1 MMLDSDFSRRLV
13 VAVDAE
19 GYGRGDDLR
28 HDSIQSG
35 LAQVM
40 DRGAREAGLRRETWA
55 RQEAGD
61 GEVIVLPQGEPELR
75 VIDDLVH
82 RVRKA
87 LHDHNRE
94 RRDDARLRIRIAIGH
109 GVVKRGAMGFVG
121 QVVVT
126 TCRLRDAEAARTALK
141 MNPRADLVLVLTDRL
156 YEEVVRQL
164 HTSYRPESFTR
175 LEVPTKER
183 TEVAWMWIP
192 SEDLGQKGTLDMDN
206 LPEVADTL
214 WALIAGGALERLGAY
229 GTETGLGGARKLF
242 AKIKEFRSEQGRPA
256 APESR
261 DDLLRSLEELVRV
274 DAAVKQFAQQ
284 FNADQMTVNL
294 ISAPISGEE
303 INFGI
308 RN

>member
-1 MMLDSDFSRRLV
+1 MLDSDFSRRLIM
-13 VAVDAE
+13 AVDAE

-40 DRGAREAGLRRETWA
+40 DRGARETGLRRDTWT

-61 GEVIVLPQGEPELR
+61 GEVIVLPDGEPELR
-75 VIDDLVH
+75 VIDDLIR

-87 LHDHNRE
+87 LHDYNRE
-94 RRDDARLRIRIAIGH
+94 RRDDARLRIRVAIGH

-126 TCRLRDAEAARTALK
+126 TCRLLDAKAARAALK
-141 MNPRADLVLVLTDRL
+141 ANPRADLVLILTDRL
-156 YEEVVRQL
+156 YEDVVRQL

-183 TEVAWMWIP
+183 TEIAWMWIP
-192 SEDLGQKGTLDMDN
+192 SEDLDQKGTLDMDN

-229 GTETGLGGARKLF
+229 GTETGLGGARKLL
-242 AKIKEFRSEQGRPA
+242 AKIKAFRSEQGRPA
-256 APESR
+256 DPESR
-261 DDLLRSLEELVRV
+261 DDLLESLERLVRV
-274 DAAVKQFAQQ
+274 DAAAKQFAQQ
-284 FNADQMTVNL
+284 FNAEQMTVNL
-294 ISAPISGEE
+294 ITAPISGEE

>member
-1 MMLDSDFSRRLV
+1 MLDSDFSRRLIM
-13 VAVDAE
+13 AVDAE

-40 DRGAREAGLRRETWA
+40 DRGARETGLRRDTWT

-61 GEVIVLPQGEPELR
+61 GEVIVLPDGEPELR
-75 VIDDLVH
+75 VIDDLIR

-87 LHDHNRE
+87 LHDYNRE
-94 RRDDARLRIRIAIGH
+94 RRDDARLRIRVALGH

-126 TCRLRDAEAARTALK
+126 TCRLLDAKAARAALK
-141 MNPRADLVLVLTDRL
+141 ANPRADLVLILTDRL
-156 YEEVVRQL
+156 YEDVVRQL

-183 TEVAWMWIP
+183 TEIAWMWIP
-192 SEDLGQKGTLDMDN
+192 SEDLDQKGNLDMDN

-229 GTETGLGGARKLF
+229 GTETGLGGARKLL
-242 AKIKEFRSEQGRPA
+242 AKIKAFRSEQGRPA
-256 APESR
+256 DPESR
-261 DDLLRSLEELVRV
+261 DDLLESLERLVRV
-274 DAAVKQFAQQ
+274 DAAAKQFAQQ
-284 FNADQMTVNL
+284 FNAEQMTVNL
-294 ISAPISGEE
+294 ITAPISGEE

>member
-1 MMLDSDFSRRLV
+1 MLDSDFSRRLI

-40 DRGAREAGLRRETWA
+40 DRGAREAGLRRETWT

-61 GEVIVLPQGEPELR
+61 GEVIVLPEGEPELQ

-94 RRDDARLRIRIAIGH
+94 RRDDARLRIRISIGH

-121 QVVVT
+121 QIVVT
-126 TCRLRDAEAARTALK
+126 TCRLLNAQAGRTALK
-141 MNPRADLVLVLTDRL
+141 LNPRADLVLILTDRL
-156 YEEVVRQL
+156 YEDVVRQL

-175 LEVPTKER
+175 LEVRTKQR
-183 TEVAWMWIP
+183 TEIAWMWLP
-192 SEDLGQKGTLDMDN
+192 SEDVDQKGTLDMDN

-214 WALIAGGALERLGAY
+214 WPLIAGGALERLGAY
-229 GTETGLGGARKLF
+229 GTETGLGGARKLL

-256 APESR
+256 DPESR
-261 DDLLRSLEELVRV
+261 DDLLESLEKLVRV
-274 DAAVKQFAQQ
+274 DAEAERFAQQ
-284 FNADQMTVNL
+284 FKAEQMTVNL
-294 ISAPISGEE
+294 ITAPISAEE

>member
-1 MMLDSDFSRRLV
+1 MLDSDFSRRLV

-35 LAQVM
+35 LAQAM
-40 DRGAREAGLRRETWA
+40 DRGAREAGLNRETWA

-61 GEVIVLPQGEPELR
+61 GEVSVIPEGEPELR
-75 VIDDLVH
+75 VIDDLV
-82 RVRKA
+82 RRLRKA

-94 RRDDARLRIRIAIGH
+94 RRDDARLRVRISIGH

-126 TCRLRDAEAARTALK
+126 TCRLLDAKAAREALK
-141 MNPRADLVLVLTDRL
+141 ANPRADLVLILADRL
-156 YEEVVRQL
+156 YEDVVRQL
-164 HTSYRPESFTR
+164 HTAYRPESFTR

-183 TEVAWMWIP
+183 TEIAWLWIP
-192 SEDLGQKGTLDMDN
+192 AEDLDQKGTPDMDN
-206 LPEVADTL
+206 LPDVADTL
-214 WALIAGGALERLGAY
+214 WALIAGGALERVGAY
-229 GTETGLGGARKLF
+229 GTESGLSGARKLL
-242 AKIKEFRSEQGRPA
+242 AKIKEFRSRQGRQA
-256 APESR
+256 DPESR
-261 DDLLRSLEELVRV
+261 DDLLESMEKLVRL
-274 DAAVKQFAQQ
+274 DAAGEQFVQR
-284 FNADQMTVNL
+284 FNAEQITVNL
-294 ISAPISGEE
+294 INAPISGEE

>member
-1 MMLDSDFSRRLV
+1 MLDSDFSRRLV
-13 VAVDAE
+13 MAVDAE

-61 GEVIVLPQGEPELR
+61 GEVVVLPEGEGELR
-75 VIDDLVH
+75 VIDDLVR

-126 TCRLRDAEAARTALK
+126 TGRLLDAEAARTALK
-141 MNPRADLVLVLTDRL
+141 VNRRADLVLVLTDRL
-156 YEEVVRQL
+156 YEDVVRQL

-183 TEVAWMWIP
+183 TEIAWMWIP
-192 SEDLGQKGTLDMDN
+192 SEDLDQKGSLDMDN

-229 GTETGLGGARKLF
+229 GTETGLGGARRLL
-242 AKIKEFRSEQGRPA
+242 AKIKKFRSEQGQPA
-256 APESR
+256 DPESR
-261 DDLLRSLEELVRV
+261 DDLLESLEKLVRV
-274 DAAVKQFAQQ
+274 DPAAKRFTQQ
-284 FNADQMTVNL
+284 FNAEQMTVNL
-294 ISAPISGEE
+294 ITAPISGEE

>member
-1 MMLDSDFSRRLV
+1 MLDSDFSRRLV
-13 VAVDAE
+13 MAVDAE

-28 HDSIQSG
+28 HDSLQSG

-40 DRGAREAGLRRETWA
+40 DRSAREAGLCREAWA

-61 GEVIVLPQGEPELR
+61 GEVIVFPEGEPELR
-75 VIDDLVH
+75 VIDDLV
-82 RVRKA
+82 RRLRKA

-94 RRDDARLRIRIAIGH
+94 RRDDARLRIRISIGH

-126 TCRLRDAEAARTALK
+126 TCRLLDATAARTALK
-141 MNPRADLVLVLTDRL
+141 VNPRADLVLILTDRL
-156 YEEVVRQL
+156 YEDVVRQL

-183 TEVAWMWIP
+183 TEIAWMWIP
-192 SEDLGQKGTLDMDN
+192 SEDLDQKGTLDMDN

-229 GTETGLGGARKLF
+229 GTETGLGGARRLL
-242 AKIKEFRSEQGRPA
+242 AKIKEFRSQQGRPA
-256 APESR
+256 DPESR
-261 DDLLRSLEELVRV
+261 DDLLESLEKLVRV
-274 DAAVKQFAQQ
+274 DPTAEQFAQQ
-284 FNADQMTVNL
+284 FNAEQMTVNL
-294 ISAPISGEE
+294 ITAPISGEE

>member
-1 MMLDSDFSRRLV
+1 MLDSDFSRRLV
-13 VAVDAE
+13 MAVDAE

-40 DRGAREAGLRRETWA
+40 NRGAREAGLRRETWV

-61 GEVIVLPQGEPELR
+61 GEVIVFPEGEPELR
-75 VIDDLVH
+75 VIDDLVR

-94 RRDDARLRIRIAIGH
+94 RRDDARLRIRISIGH

-126 TCRLRDAEAARTALK
+126 TCRLLDAKAARAALK
-141 MNPRADLVLVLTDRL
+141 VNPRTDLVLILTDRL
-156 YEEVVRQL
+156 YEDVVRQL

-183 TEVAWMWIP
+183 TEIAWMWIP
-192 SEDLGQKGTLDMDN
+192 SEDLDQKGTPDMNN

-229 GTETGLGGARKLF
+229 GTETGLGGARKLL

-256 APESR
+256 DPESR
-261 DDLLRSLEELVRV
+261 DDLLESLEKLVRV
-274 DAAVKQFAQQ
+274 DAAAEQFAQQ
-284 FNADQMTVNL
+284 FNAEQMTVNL
-294 ISAPISGEE
+294 ITAPISGEE

>member
-1 MMLDSDFSRRLV
+1 MLDDDFSRRLV

-40 DRGAREAGLRRETWA
+40 DRGAREAGLRREAWT

-61 GEVIVLPQGEPELR
+61 GEVSVLPEGEPELR
-75 VIDDLVH
+75 VIDDLIR

-87 LHDHNRE
+87 LHDYNRE
-94 RRDDARLRIRIAIGH
+94 RRDDSRLRIRISIGH

-126 TCRLRDAEAARTALK
+126 TCRLLDAKAARLALK
-141 MNPRADLVLVLTDRL
+141 VNPRADLVLILTDRL
-156 YEEVVRQL
+156 YEDVVRQR
-164 HTSYRPESFTR
+164 HTSYRPESFIR

-183 TEVAWMWIP
+183 TEIAWMWIP
-192 SEDLGQKGTLDMDN
+192 AEDLKQKGTLDMDN

-229 GTETGLGGARKLF
+229 GTETGLGGARRLL

-261 DDLLRSLEELVRV
+261 DDLLESLEKLVRA
-274 DAAVKQFAQQ
+274 DATAEQFVQQ
-284 FNADQMTVNL
+284 FNAKQMTVNL
-294 ISAPISGEE
+294 ITAPISGEE

>member
-1 MMLDSDFSRRLV
+1 MLDSDFSRRLV
-13 VAVDAE
+13 AAVDAE

-28 HDSIQSG
+28 HESIQSG

-40 DRGAREAGLRRETWA
+40 DRSAREAGLRRETWT

-61 GEVIVLPQGEPELR
+61 GEINILPAGEPELR
-75 VIDDLVH
+75 VVDDWIRH
-82 RVRKA
+82 TRKA
-87 LHDHNRE
+87 LRDHNRD
-94 RRDDARLRIRIAIGH
+94 RRDDARLRIRVSLGH

-126 TCRLRDAEAARTALK
+126 TCRLLDAQSARAALK
-141 MNPRADLVLVLTDRL
+141 ANPRADLVLILTDRL
-156 YEEVVRQL
+156 YEDVVKQL

-192 SEDLGQKGTLDMDN
+192 SEDLDQKGTPDMDN

-229 GTETGLGGARKLF
+229 GTETGVGGARRL
-242 AKIKEFRSEQGRPA
+242 ITRLKEFRSKQGRPA
-256 APESR
+256 DPESR
-261 DDLLRSLEELVRV
+261 DDLLESLEELVRA
-274 DAAVKQFAQQ
+274 DAVARQFAQQ
-284 FNADQMTVNL
+284 FTAKQMNVNV
-294 ISAPISGEE
+294 ITAPVTGGE

>member
-1 MMLDSDFSRRLV
+1 MLDSDFSRRLV
-13 VAVDAE
+13 MAVDAE

-61 GEVIVLPQGEPELR
+61 GEIAVLPEEVPELR
-75 VIDDLVH
+75 VVDDLVR

-87 LHDHNRE
+87 LYDHNRD
-94 RRDDARLRIRIAIGH
+94 RRDDARLRIRVSIGH
-109 GVVKRGAMGFVG
+109 GVVKRGEMGFVG

-126 TCRLRDAEAARTALK
+126 TCRLLDAEAARTALK
-141 MNPRADLVLVLTDRL
+141 VNPRADLVLILTDRL
-156 YEEVVRQL
+156 YEDVIRQF

-175 LEVPTKER
+175 VTVPTKER
-183 TEVAWMWIP
+183 TEIAWMWIP
-192 SEDLGQKGTLDMDN
+192 AEDLDQKGTLNMDN
-206 LPEVADTL
+206 LPAVADTL
-214 WALIAGGALERLGAY
+214 WPLIVGGALERLGAY
-229 GTETGLGGARKLF
+229 GTETGLGGARKLL

-256 APESR
+256 DPESR
-261 DDLLRSLEELVRV
+261 DDLLESLEQLMRADPTAE
-274 DAAVKQFAQQ
+274 KFAQR
-284 FNADQMTVNL
+284 FNAQQMTVNQ
-294 ISAPISGEE
+294 ITAPVSGEG

>member
-1 MMLDSDFSRRLV
+1 MLDSDFSRRLV
-13 VAVDAE
+13 MAVDAE

-40 DRGAREAGLRRETWA
+40 DRSAREAGLRRETWA

-61 GEVIVLPQGEPELR
+61 GEVSILPEREAELR

-109 GVVKRGAMGFVG
+109 GVVKRGAMGFIG

-126 TCRLRDAEAARTALK
+126 TCRLLDAKVARTALK
-141 MNPRADLVLVLTDRL
+141 MNPRADLVLILTDRL
-156 YEEVVRQL
+156 YEDVVRQL

-175 LEVPTKER
+175 SEVPTKER
-183 TEVAWMWIP
+183 TEIAWMWIP
-192 SEDLGQKGTLDMDN
+192 SEDLDQKGILDMNN

-229 GTETGLGGARKLF
+229 GTETGLDGARRLL
-242 AKIKEFRSEQGRPA
+242 AKIKAFRSEQGQPGD
-256 APESR
+256 PESR
-261 DDLLRSLEELVRV
+261 DDLLESLEKLVRV
-274 DAAVKQFAQQ
+274 DPAAKQFAQQ
-284 FNADQMTVNL
+284 FNAEQMTVNL
-294 ISAPISGEE
+294 ITAPISGEE

>member
-1 MMLDSDFSRRLV
+1 MLDSDFSRRLV
-13 VAVDAE
+13 MAVDAE

-61 GEVIVLPQGEPELR
+61 GEVIVLPEREGELR
-75 VIDDLVH
+75 VVDDLVH

-126 TCRLRDAEAARTALK
+126 TSRLLDAQAARTALK
-141 MNPRADLVLVLTDRL
+141 VNPRADLVLILTDRL
-156 YEEVVRQL
+156 YEDVVRQL

-183 TEVAWMWIP
+183 TEIAWMWIP
-192 SEDLGQKGTLDMDN
+192 SEDLDQRGTVDMDN

-214 WALIAGGALERLGAY
+214 WALIAGGAIERLGAY
-229 GTETGLGGARKLF
+229 GTETGLGGARRLL
-242 AKIKEFRSEQGRPA
+242 AKITKFRSEQGQPT

-261 DDLLRSLEELVRV
+261 DDLLESLEKLVRV
-274 DAAVKQFAQQ
+274 DPTAKRFAQQ
-284 FNADQMTVNL
+284 FNAEQMTVNM
-294 ISAPISGEE
+294 ITAPVSGEE

>member
-1 MMLDSDFSRRLV
+1 MLDSDFSRRLV
-13 VAVDAE
+13 MAVDAE

-40 DRGAREAGLRRETWA
+40 DRSAREAGLCRETWA

-61 GEVIVLPQGEPELR
+61 GEVIVFPEGEPELR
-75 VIDDLVH
+75 VIDDLV
-82 RVRKA
+82 RRLRKA

-94 RRDDARLRIRIAIGH
+94 RRDDARLRIRISIGH

-126 TCRLRDAEAARTALK
+126 TCRLLDATAARTALK
-141 MNPRADLVLVLTDRL
+141 VNPRADLVLILTDRL
-156 YEEVVRQL
+156 YEDVVRQL

-183 TEVAWMWIP
+183 TEIAWMWIP
-192 SEDLGQKGTLDMDN
+192 SEDLDQKGPLDMDN
-206 LPEVADTL
+206 LPAVADTL

-229 GTETGLGGARKLF
+229 GTETGLGGARRLL

-256 APESR
+256 DPESR
-261 DDLLRSLEELVRV
+261 DDLLESLEKLVRV
-274 DAAVKQFAQQ
+274 DRAVEQFAQQ
-284 FNADQMTVNL
+284 FNAEQMTVNL
-294 ISAPISGEE
+294 ITAPISGEE

>member
-1 MMLDSDFSRRLV
+1 MV

-40 DRGAREAGLRRETWA
+40 DRGAREAGLRREIWT

-75 VIDDLVH
+75 VIDDLVR

-126 TCRLRDAEAARTALK
+126 TCRLLNAQAARTALK
-141 MNPRADLVLVLTDRL
+141 ENPRADLVLTLTDLL
-156 YEEVVRQL
+156 YEDVVRQL
-164 HTSYRPESFTR
+164 HTSYRPESFIR

-183 TEVAWMWIP
+183 TEIAWMWIP
-192 SEDLGQKGTLDMDN
+192 SEDLDQKGTLNMDN

-229 GTETGLGGARKLF
+229 GTESGLGGARKLL

-256 APESR
+256 DPESR
-261 DDLLRSLEELVRV
+261 DDLLESLEELVRV

>member
-1 MMLDSDFSRRLV
+1 MFDSDFSRRLV
-13 VAVDAE
+13 LAVDAE

-61 GEVIVLPQGEPELR
+61 GEVIVIPEREGELR
-75 VIDDLVH
+75 VVDDLVH

-94 RRDDARLRIRIAIGH
+94 RRDDARLRIRVAIGH

-126 TCRLRDAEAARTALK
+126 TARLLDAEAARTALK
-141 MNPRADLVLVLTDRL
+141 VNPRADLVLILTDRL
-156 YEEVVRQL
+156 YEDVVRQL
-164 HTSYRPESFTR
+164 HTSYRPEAFTR

-183 TEVAWMWIP
+183 TEIAWMWIP
-192 SEDLGQKGTLDMDN
+192 SEDLAQRGTLDMDN

-214 WALIAGGALERLGAY
+214 WALIAGGAIERLGAY
-229 GTETGLGGARKLF
+229 GTETGLGGARRLL
-242 AKIKEFRSEQGRPA
+242 AKIKKFRSEQGQPA

-261 DDLLRSLEELVRV
+261 DDLLESLEKLVRADPTAKRV
-274 DAAVKQFAQQ
+274 AQQ
-284 FNADQMTVNL
+284 FNAEQMTVNM
-294 ISAPISGEE
+294 ITAPISGEE

>member
-1 MMLDSDFSRRLV
+1 MLDSDFSRRLIM
-13 VAVDAE
+13 AVDAE

-40 DRGAREAGLRRETWA
+40 DRGARETGLRRDTWT

-61 GEVIVLPQGEPELR
+61 GEVIVLPDGEPELR
-75 VIDDLVH
+75 VIDDLIR

-94 RRDDARLRIRIAIGH
+94 RRDDARLRIRVAIGH

-126 TCRLRDAEAARTALK
+126 TCRLLDAKAARAALK
-141 MNPRADLVLVLTDRL
+141 ANPRADLVLILTDRL
-156 YEEVVRQL
+156 YEDVVRQL

-183 TEVAWMWIP
+183 TEIAWMWIP
-192 SEDLGQKGTLDMDN
+192 SEDLDQKGTLDMDN

-229 GTETGLGGARKLF
+229 GTETGLGGARRLL
-242 AKIKEFRSEQGRPA
+242 AKIKAFRSEQGRPA
-256 APESR
+256 DPESR
-261 DDLLRSLEELVRV
+261 DDLLESLERLVRV
-274 DAAVKQFAQQ
+274 DAAAKQFAQQ
-284 FNADQMTVNL
+284 FNAEQMTVNL
-294 ISAPISGEE
+294 ITAPISGEE

>member
-1 MMLDSDFSRRLV
+1 MLDSDFSRRLV
-13 VAVDAE
+13 MAVDAE

-40 DRGAREAGLRRETWA
+40 DRGAREAGLRRETWT

-61 GEVIVLPQGEPELR
+61 GEVIVLPEGEPELR
-75 VIDDLVH
+75 VIDDLVR

-94 RRDDARLRIRIAIGH
+94 RRDDARLRIRISIGH

-126 TCRLRDAEAARTALK
+126 TCRLLDAKAARTALK
-141 MNPRADLVLVLTDRL
+141 VNPRADLVLILTDRL
-156 YEEVVRQL
+156 YEDVVRQL

-183 TEVAWMWIP
+183 TEIAWMWIP
-192 SEDLGQKGTLDMDN
+192 SEDLDQKGTLDMDN

-229 GTETGLGGARKLF
+229 GTETGLGGARKLL

-256 APESR
+256 NPESR
-261 DDLLRSLEELVRV
+261 NDLLESLEKLVRV
-274 DAAVKQFAQQ
+274 DAAAEQFAQQ
-284 FNADQMTVNL
+284 FNSEQMTVNL
-294 ISAPISGEE
+294 ITAPISGEE

>member
-1 MMLDSDFSRRLV
+1 MLDSDFSRRLI

-40 DRGAREAGLRRETWA
+40 NRAAREAGLRRDTWT

-61 GEVIVLPQGEPELR
+61 GEVIVLPEGEPELR

-82 RVRKA
+82 RMRKA

-94 RRDDARLRIRIAIGH
+94 RRDDARLRIRISIGH

-126 TCRLRDAEAARTALK
+126 TCRLLNADAARIALK
-141 MNPRADLVLVLTDRL
+141 ANSRADLVLILTDRL
-156 YEEVVRQL
+156 YEDVVRQL

-183 TEVAWMWIP
+183 TEIAWMWIP
-192 SEDLGQKGTLDMDN
+192 SEDLDQKGTLNMDN

-229 GTETGLGGARKLF
+229 GTETGLGGARKLL

-256 APESR
+256 DPESR
-261 DDLLRSLEELVRV
+261 DDLMESLEQLVRV
-274 DAAVKQFAQQ
+274 DATAKQFAQQ
-284 FNADQMTVNL
+284 FNAEQMTVNL
-294 ISAPISGEE
+294 ITAPISGEE

>member
-1 MMLDSDFSRRLV
+1 MFDSDFSRRLV
-13 VAVDAE
+13 MAVDAE

-61 GEVIVLPQGEPELR
+61 GEVIVIPEREGELR
-75 VIDDLVH
+75 VVDDLVH

-94 RRDDARLRIRIAIGH
+94 RRDDARLRIRVAIGH

-126 TCRLRDAEAARTALK
+126 TARLLDAEAARTALQV
-141 MNPRADLVLVLTDRL
+141 NPRADLVLILTDRL
-156 YEEVVRQL
+156 YEDVVRQL
-164 HTSYRPESFTR
+164 HTSYRPEAFTR

-183 TEVAWMWIP
+183 TEIAWMWIP
-192 SEDLGQKGTLDMDN
+192 SEDLAQRGTLDMDN

-214 WALIAGGALERLGAY
+214 WALIAGGAIERLGAY
-229 GTETGLGGARKLF
+229 GTETGLGGARRLL
-242 AKIKEFRSEQGRPA
+242 AKIKKFRSEQGQPA

-261 DDLLRSLEELVRV
+261 DDLLESLEKLVRADPTAKRV
-274 DAAVKQFAQQ
+274 AQQ
-284 FNADQMTVNL
+284 FNAEQMTVNM
-294 ISAPISGEE
+294 ITAPISGEE

>member
-1 MMLDSDFSRRLV
+1 MLDSDFSRRLIM
-13 VAVDAE
+13 AVDAE

-40 DRGAREAGLRRETWA
+40 DRGAREAGLRRDTWT

-61 GEVIVLPQGEPELR
+61 GEVIVLPDGEPELR
-75 VIDDLVH
+75 VVDDLIR

-94 RRDDARLRIRIAIGH
+94 RRDDARLRIRVSIGH

-126 TCRLRDAEAARTALK
+126 TCRLLDAKAARAALK
-141 MNPRADLVLVLTDRL
+141 ANPRADLVLILTDRL
-156 YEEVVRQL
+156 YEDVVRQL

-183 TEVAWMWIP
+183 TEIAWMWIP
-192 SEDLGQKGTLDMDN
+192 SEDLDQKGTLDMDN

-229 GTETGLGGARKLF
+229 GTETGLDGARRLL
-242 AKIKEFRSEQGRPA
+242 AKIKAFRSEQGRPA
-256 APESR
+256 DPESR
-261 DDLLRSLEELVRV
+261 DDLLESLERLVRV
-274 DAAVKQFAQQ
+274 DATAKRFAQQ
-284 FNADQMTVNL
+284 FNAEQMTVNL
-294 ISAPISGEE
+294 ITAPISGEE

>member
-1 MMLDSDFSRRLV
+1 MLDSDFNRRLI

-40 DRGAREAGLRRETWA
+40 NRAAREAGLRRDTWT

-61 GEVIVLPQGEPELR
+61 GEVIVLPEGESELR

-82 RVRKA
+82 RMRKA
-87 LHDHNRE
+87 LHDHNRD
-94 RRDDARLRIRIAIGH
+94 RRDDARLRIRISIGH
-109 GVVKRGAMGFVG
+109 GPVKRGAMGFVG

-126 TCRLRDAEAARTALK
+126 TCRLLNADAARIALK
-141 MNPRADLVLVLTDRL
+141 ANPRADLVLILTDRL
-156 YEEVVRQL
+156 YEDVVRQL

-183 TEVAWMWIP
+183 TEIAWMWIP
-192 SEDLGQKGTLDMDN
+192 SEDLDQKGTLNMDN

-229 GTETGLGGARKLF
+229 GTETGLSGARKLL
-242 AKIKEFRSEQGRPA
+242 AKTKEFRSEQGRPA
-256 APESR
+256 DPESR
-261 DDLLRSLEELVRV
+261 DDLLDSLEQLVRV
-274 DAAVKQFAQQ
+274 DAAAKQFAQQ
-284 FNADQMTVNL
+284 FNAEQMTVNL
-294 ISAPISGEE
+294 ITAPISGEE

>member
-1 MMLDSDFSRRLV
+1 MLDSDFSRRLV

-61 GEVIVLPQGEPELR
+61 GEVIILPEGEPELR
-75 VIDDLVH
+75 VIDDLIR

-87 LHDHNRE
+87 LRDHNRD
-94 RRDDARLRIRIAIGH
+94 RRDDARLRIRVSIGH

-126 TCRLRDAEAARTALK
+126 ICRLLDARAARAALK
-141 MNPRADLVLVLTDRL
+141 ANPRADLVLILTDRL
-156 YEEVVRQL
+156 YEDVVRQL

-183 TEVAWMWIP
+183 TEIAWMWIP
-192 SEDLGQKGTLDMDN
+192 SEDLDQKGSLDMDN
-206 LPEVADTL
+206 LPAVADTL

-229 GTETGLGGARKLF
+229 GTETGLGGARRLL
-242 AKIKEFRSEQGRPA
+242 ARIKEFRSKHGRPA
-256 APESR
+256 DPESR
-261 DDLLRSLEELVRV
+261 DDLLESLEKLVRV
-274 DAAVKQFAQQ
+274 DAVAKQFAQQ
-284 FNADQMTVNL
+284 FTAEQMTVNV
-294 ISAPISGEE
+294 ITAPVSGEE